1 VLHAATSDGLVG
13 QNYGPVIG
21 AMTLLLR
28 ACEDAGTIRSASTLD
43 LVMDGLRSGTPDSTK
58 GRGQ

>member
-21 AMTLLLR
+21 AITLLLR
-28 ACEDAGTIRSASTLD
+28 ACEDAGTIRS
-43 LVMDGLRSGTPDSTK
+43 GLNARPRHGRSS
-58 GRGQ
+58 